1 MLFKVRLLQLS
12 ISRFDC
18 RHEITDAI
26 QLIVLLK
33 WHHDTYPIIDIR
45 GDYVGLRRF
54 KGTQPCLLWAVG
66 CQLWAV
72 SCGLSAVGCQ
82 LWAVCCG
89 LSAVERPQLSATER
103 LGNGIFTQLLN
114 RYVV

>member
-72 SCGLSAVGCQ
+72 SCLLWAVGCQ
-82 LWAVCCG
+82 
-89 LSAVERPQLSATER
+89 SAVERPQLSGTER
-103 LGNGIFTQLLN
+103 
-114 RYVV
+114 